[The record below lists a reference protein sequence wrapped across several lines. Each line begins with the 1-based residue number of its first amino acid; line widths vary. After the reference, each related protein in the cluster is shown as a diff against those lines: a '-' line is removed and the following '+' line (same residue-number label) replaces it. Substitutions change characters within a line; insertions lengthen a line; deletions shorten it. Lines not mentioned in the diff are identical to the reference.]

1 MPDPAAL
8 LAMLDHRFAF
18 AALAAAGAGF
28 VRGFSG
34 FGAAMV
40 FVPVAAAL
48 YEPKEAV
55 VLLFVMDLLI
65 PIPVIVRSVPHCNWR
80 EILPL
85 FLGATVALPLGVHL
99 LLTADPEALRWG
111 ISLTILAATAALGS
125 GWRYRGHPGF
135 AATAAIGAS
144 SGLAGGIASLY
155 GPPIILFWLGGQ
167 SGAMQV
173 RANTFVYF
181 GLTTFVSGA
190 VFLWHGMF
198 TWWNVVV
205 GLALAVPYSLTMVAG
220 TRAFR
225 LVSDRQYRLAA
236 LGLCALISVAALPLW
251 ERL

>member
-8 LAMLDHRFAF
+8 IATLDQRFALV
-18 AALAAAGAGF
+18 ALAAMGAGF
-28 VRGFSG
+28 VRGFTG

-48 YEPKEAV
+48 YEPREAV

-65 PIPVIVRSVPHCNWR
+65 PIPVIVRSIPRCNWR
-80 EILPL
+80 EVLPL
-85 FLGATVALPLGVHL
+85 FAGATIALPLGVHL
-99 LLTADPEALRWG
+99 LLTVDTEALRWG
-111 ISLTILAATAALGS
+111 ISLTILAATAALAS
-125 GWRYRGHPGF
+125 GWRYSGHPGF

-155 GPPIILFWLGGQ
+155 GPPIVLFWLGGQ
-167 SGAMQV
+167 AGAIQV

-190 VFLWHGMF
+190 VFLWNGMF

-205 GLALAVPYSLTMVAG
+205 GLALAVPYSLLMVAG
-220 TRAFR
+220 TRIFR
-225 LVSDRQYRLAA
+225 LASDRHYRLAA
-236 LGLCALISVAALPLW
+236 LGLCALISAAALPLW
-251 ERL
+251 DRL